1 MALHLHAPPHLPR
14 PALSWEALRRPP
26 RHSDE
31 SLTGTT
37 RQWLRRLAP
46 GRRPLRL
53 CALYPRVANRIA
65 WHWPDPVQALAV
77 LDDLLTDRRGGRR
90 GFPRPVQLEL
100 QRLRGLC
107 AEGGVAPSPGRAPG
121 CLDALRQRLSGH

>member
-1 MALHLHAPPHLPR
+1 MASASSSSSAR
-14 PALSWEALRRPP
+14 PQNVHGGWEGVRRPP

-37 RQWLRRLAP
+37 RLWLRRLPA

-53 CALYPRVANRIA
+53 CTLYPRVANRIA
-65 WHWPDPVQALAV
+65 WHWRDPAQAREV

-90 GFPRPVQLEL
+90 GFPRPVVQEL
-100 QRLRGLC
+100 RRLLVLC
-107 AEGGVAPSPGRAPG
+107 GAAEPEDSPGY
-121 CLDALRQRLSGH
+121 LQTLRHLLLRH